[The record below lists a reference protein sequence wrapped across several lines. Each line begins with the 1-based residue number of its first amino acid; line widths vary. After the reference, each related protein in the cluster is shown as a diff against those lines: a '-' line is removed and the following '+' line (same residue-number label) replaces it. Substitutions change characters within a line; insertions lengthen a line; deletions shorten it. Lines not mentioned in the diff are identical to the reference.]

1 MRRSGSPQSRFLLR
15 ASLFFAAMLLAWWF
29 VLLGPLL
36 AWTRVSTDFA
46 LNILPGATLKTG
58 ATVNAEGVWVVQAP
72 VRVAGVWRNIRVEA
86 GRRLPT
92 QLTIGMPL
100 FWAILLAA
108 PGLRKTGR
116 LLRIWGAGSVI
127 LLAIPPAGLLLYAA
141 HVVQM
146 YVFPGAAPPLRAA
159 VAAADYFTST
169 AAPYL
174 TPVLVAVAL
183 HPELRRQV
191 LTDDPPVP
199 NPEGAKF
206 PPNSPIASGR

>member
-1 MRRSGSPQSRFLLR
+1 MRLPDSPQSRFLLR
-15 ASLFFAAMLLAWWF
+15 ASLFFAVMLLAWWF

-58 ATVNAEGVWVVQAP
+58 ATVTAEGVWVVQAP
-72 VRVAGVWRNIRVEA
+72 VKVAGVWRNIRVEA

-92 QLTIGMPL
+92 QLTIGIPL

-108 PGLRKTGR
+108 PRSREIGR
-116 LLRIWGAGSVI
+116 LWRIWAAGNAI
-127 LLAIPPAGLLLYAA
+127 LLAIPPVGLLLYAA

-146 YVFPGAAPPLRAA
+146 YVFPGASPVLRAA
-159 VAAADYFTST
+159 LAAADYFAST

-174 TPVLVAVAL
+174 TPVLAAVAL
-183 HPELRRQV
+183 HPELRSQV
-191 LTDDPPVP
+191 LMDHDPPVP
-199 NPEGAKF
+199 KPAGGSF
-206 PPNSPIASGR
+206 PPIASGR

>member
-1 MRRSGSPQSRFLLR
+1 MRRPGSPQSRFLLR

-36 AWTRVSTDFA
+36 AWTRVSTDFT
-46 LNILPGATLKTG
+46 LNVLPGASLKTG
-58 ATVNAEGVWVVQAP
+58 ATVNTDGVWVVQAP
-72 VRVAGVWRNIRVEA
+72 VKVAGVWRNIRVEA
-86 GRRLPT
+86 GKRLPT
-92 QLTIGMPL
+92 QLTIGIPL

-108 PGLRKTGR
+108 PKPQPLRR
-116 LLRIWGAGSVI
+116 LWRIWAAGTGI

-146 YVFPGAAPPLRAA
+146 YVFPGAPPALRAA
-159 VAAADYFTST
+159 LAAADYFTST

-174 TPVLVAVAL
+174 TPVLVGVAL

-191 LTDDPPVP
+191 LTDEAPVP
-199 NPEGAKF
+199 NPAGGVF
-206 PPNSPIASGR
+206 PPISPIA

>member
-1 MRRSGSPQSRFLLR
+1 MRRPGSPQSRFLLR

-36 AWTRVSTDFA
+36 AWTRVSTDVA
-46 LNILPGATLKTG
+46 LNVLPGATLKTG
-58 ATVNAEGVWVVQAP
+58 ATVNADGVWVVQAP
-72 VRVAGVWRNIRVEA
+72 VKVAGAWRNIRVEA

-92 QLTIGMPL
+92 QLTIGIPL

-108 PGLRKTGR
+108 PRPRERGKLW
-116 LLRIWGAGSVI
+116 RIWAAGSAI

-141 HVVQM
+141 HVIQM
-146 YVFPGAAPPLRAA
+146 YVFPAAAPPLRAI

-174 TPVLVAVAL
+174 TPVLAAVAL
-183 HPELRRQV
+183 HPEFRHQI
-191 LTDDPPVP
+191 LTDDSAVP
-199 NPEGAKF
+199 DP
-206 PPNSPIASGR
+206 SGGQITLLP